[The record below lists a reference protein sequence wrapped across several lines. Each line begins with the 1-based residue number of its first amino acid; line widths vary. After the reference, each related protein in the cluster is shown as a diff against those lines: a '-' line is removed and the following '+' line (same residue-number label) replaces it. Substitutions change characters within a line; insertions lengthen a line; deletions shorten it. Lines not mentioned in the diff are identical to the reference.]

1 LLEPCTKCCLSESRK
16 SIVIGDGNEHAQI
29 MFIGEAPGYYE
40 DLEGRP
46 FVGAAGKFLNEL
58 LSEAG
63 LKRTDVYITN
73 ILKCRPPNNREPLPD
88 EIEKCT
94 PCLEEQIKSIKPK
107 IIITLGNYATGFI
120 FAKTG
125 LQFYGITR
133 HHGKLHEVSL
143 LGMNIKVYPT
153 FHPASALYHGEYRTL
168 LIEDFKKLKRVA
180 DSDFPSSE
188 ELASRSSSKQQQLK
202 FEMHGP

>member
-1 LLEPCTKCCLSESRK
+1 
-16 SIVIGDGNEHAQI
+16 

-40 DLEGRP
+40 DVEGRP
-46 FVGAAGKFLNEL
+46 FVGAAGRFLNEL

-63 LKRTDVYITN
+63 LERSEAYIAN

-94 PCLEEQIKSIKPK
+94 PYLEEQIKSIRPK
-107 IIITLGNYATGFI
+107 VIVPLGNYATGFI
-120 FAKTG
+120 FSKTG

-133 HHGKLHEVSL
+133 HHGRTHEVTL
-143 LGMNIKVYPT
+143 LGLNVKVYPT

-168 LIEDFKKLKRVA
+168 LVEDFKKLKGVV
-180 DSDFPSSE
+180 DSNFISSE
-188 ELASRSSSKQQQLK
+188 KLASSSSSKQEQLK
-202 FEMHGP
+202 FEMHRP